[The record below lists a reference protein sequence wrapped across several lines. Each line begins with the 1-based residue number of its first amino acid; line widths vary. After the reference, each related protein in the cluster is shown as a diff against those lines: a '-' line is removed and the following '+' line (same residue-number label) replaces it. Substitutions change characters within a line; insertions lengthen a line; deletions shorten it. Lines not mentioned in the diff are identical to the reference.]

1 MCEKHSAIKLRFRRL
16 HLFAFQAS
24 LVQNFAPQR
33 TFFLYLFEIIVTDT
47 SSKLITKLK
56 YIYLIIKR
64 LRNEDFIWIVYFFI
78 VVFALYSNKLDRDYL
93 LKKDNEAYKREKYIN
108 ITIFFIA
115 FFIYL
120 YFLLL
125 LTEDLGSME
134 KNFNDPAYRS
144 TFIQLIAAI
153 LFLIG
158 GAIYLIN
165 EITRKDDALDV
176 GLI

>member
-1 MCEKHSAIKLRFRRL
+1 MNDVEK
-16 HLFAFQAS
+16 
-24 LVQNFAPQR
+24 
-33 TFFLYLFEIIVTDT
+33 
-47 SSKLITKLK
+47 KLK
-56 YIYLIIKR
+56 R
-64 LRNEDFIWIVYFFI
+64 LKNEDIIWIIYFFI

-93 LKKDNEAYKREKYIN
+93 LKKDKEAYKREKSIN
-108 ITIFFIA
+108 ITIFFVA

-125 LTEDLGSME
+125 LNEDIGSME
-134 KNFNDPAYRS
+134 KNFNDENYRS

-165 EITRKDDALDV
+165 EIVRKDDALDV

>member
-1 MCEKHSAIKLRFRRL
+1 MNDVEK
-16 HLFAFQAS
+16 
-24 LVQNFAPQR
+24 
-33 TFFLYLFEIIVTDT
+33 
-47 SSKLITKLK
+47 KLK
-56 YIYLIIKR
+56 QLK
-64 LRNEDFIWIVYFFI
+64 NEDIIWIIYFFI

-93 LKKDNEAYKREKYIN
+93 LKKDKDAYKREKSIN

-125 LTEDLGSME
+125 LTEDLGNME
-134 KNFNDPAYRS
+134 KNFDDPNYRS

-165 EITRKDDALDV
+165 EITRKDDDLDV

>member
-1 MCEKHSAIKLRFRRL
+1 MNDVEK
-16 HLFAFQAS
+16 
-24 LVQNFAPQR
+24 
-33 TFFLYLFEIIVTDT
+33 
-47 SSKLITKLK
+47 KLK
-56 YIYLIIKR
+56 R
-64 LRNEDFIWIVYFFI
+64 LKNEDIIWIIYFFI

-93 LKKDNEAYKREKYIN
+93 LKKDKEAYKREKSIN

-125 LTEDLGSME
+125 LTEDLGNME
-134 KNFNDPAYRS
+134 KNFDDPNYRS
-144 TFIQLIAAI
+144 AFIQLIAAI

>member
-1 MCEKHSAIKLRFRRL
+1 MNDVEK
-16 HLFAFQAS
+16 
-24 LVQNFAPQR
+24 
-33 TFFLYLFEIIVTDT
+33 
-47 SSKLITKLK
+47 KLK
-56 YIYLIIKR
+56 R
-64 LRNEDFIWIVYFFI
+64 LKNEDIIWIIYFFI

-93 LKKDNEAYKREKYIN
+93 LKKDRDAYKREKSIN

-125 LTEDLGSME
+125 LTEDLGNME
-134 KNFNDPAYRS
+134 KNFDDPNYRS

-165 EITRKDDALDV
+165 EITRKDDDLDV

>member
-1 MCEKHSAIKLRFRRL
+1 MNDVEK
-16 HLFAFQAS
+16 
-24 LVQNFAPQR
+24 
-33 TFFLYLFEIIVTDT
+33 
-47 SSKLITKLK
+47 KLK
-56 YIYLIIKR
+56 R
-64 LRNEDFIWIVYFFI
+64 LKNEDIIWIIYFFI

-93 LKKDNEAYKREKYIN
+93 LKKDKDAYKREKSIN

-125 LTEDLGSME
+125 LTEDLGNME
-134 KNFNDPAYRS
+134 KNFDNPNYRS

-165 EITRKDDALDV
+165 EITRKNDDLDV

>member
-1 MCEKHSAIKLRFRRL
+1 MNDVEK
-16 HLFAFQAS
+16 
-24 LVQNFAPQR
+24 
-33 TFFLYLFEIIVTDT
+33 
-47 SSKLITKLK
+47 KLK
-56 YIYLIIKR
+56 R
-64 LRNEDFIWIVYFFI
+64 LKSEDIIWIIYFFI

-93 LKKDNEAYKREKYIN
+93 LKKDKDAYKREKSIN

-125 LTEDLGSME
+125 LTEDLGNME
-134 KNFNDPAYRS
+134 KNFDDPNYRL

-165 EITRKDDALDV
+165 EITRKDDDLDV

>member
-1 MCEKHSAIKLRFRRL
+1 MNDVEK
-16 HLFAFQAS
+16 
-24 LVQNFAPQR
+24 
-33 TFFLYLFEIIVTDT
+33 
-47 SSKLITKLK
+47 KLK
-56 YIYLIIKR
+56 R
-64 LRNEDFIWIVYFFI
+64 LKNEDIIWIIYFFI

-93 LKKDNEAYKREKYIN
+93 LKKDKEAYKREKSIN
-108 ITIFFIA
+108 ITIFFVA

-125 LTEDLGSME
+125 LTEDLGNMK
-134 KNFNDPAYRS
+134 KNFDNPNYRS

-165 EITRKDDALDV
+165 EITRKDDDLDV

>member
-1 MCEKHSAIKLRFRRL
+1 MNDVEK
-16 HLFAFQAS
+16 
-24 LVQNFAPQR
+24 
-33 TFFLYLFEIIVTDT
+33 
-47 SSKLITKLK
+47 KLK
-56 YIYLIIKR
+56 R
-64 LRNEDFIWIVYFFI
+64 LKNEDIIWIIYFFI

-93 LKKDNEAYKREKYIN
+93 LKKDKDAYKREKSIN
-108 ITIFFIA
+108 ITIFFVA

-125 LTEDLGSME
+125 LTEDLGNME
-134 KNFNDPAYRS
+134 KNFDDPNYRS

>member
-1 MCEKHSAIKLRFRRL
+1 MNDVEK
-16 HLFAFQAS
+16 
-24 LVQNFAPQR
+24 
-33 TFFLYLFEIIVTDT
+33 
-47 SSKLITKLK
+47 KLK
-56 YIYLIIKR
+56 R
-64 LRNEDFIWIVYFFI
+64 LKNEDIIWIIYFFI

-93 LKKDNEAYKREKYIN
+93 LKKDRDAYKREKSIN

-125 LTEDLGSME
+125 LTEDLGNME
-134 KNFNDPAYRS
+134 KNFDNPNYRS

-165 EITRKDDALDV
+165 EITRKDDDLDV

>member
-1 MCEKHSAIKLRFRRL
+1 M
-16 HLFAFQAS
+16 
-24 LVQNFAPQR
+24 ND
-33 TFFLYLFEIIVTDT
+33 VT
-47 SSKLITKLK
+47 KKLK
-56 YIYLIIKR
+56 R
-64 LRNEDFIWIVYFFI
+64 LKNEDMIWIIYFFI

-93 LKKDNEAYKREKYIN
+93 LKHDISSYKREKSIN

-120 YFLLL
+120 YFVLL
-125 LTEDLGSME
+125 LTEDIGSME
-134 KNFNDPAYRS
+134 KNLSDASYRS

-153 LFLIG
+153 LFLVG

>member
-1 MCEKHSAIKLRFRRL
+1 MNDVEK
-16 HLFAFQAS
+16 
-24 LVQNFAPQR
+24 
-33 TFFLYLFEIIVTDT
+33 
-47 SSKLITKLK
+47 KLK
-56 YIYLIIKR
+56 R
-64 LRNEDFIWIVYFFI
+64 LKNEDIIWIIYFFI
-78 VVFALYSNKLDRDYL
+78 VFFALYSNKLDRDYL
-93 LKKDNEAYKREKYIN
+93 LKKDKDAYKREKSIN

-125 LTEDLGSME
+125 LTEDLGNME
-134 KNFNDPAYRS
+134 KNFDDPNYRS

-165 EITRKDDALDV
+165 EITRKDDDLDV

>member
-1 MCEKHSAIKLRFRRL
+1 MNDVEK
-16 HLFAFQAS
+16 
-24 LVQNFAPQR
+24 
-33 TFFLYLFEIIVTDT
+33 
-47 SSKLITKLK
+47 KLK
-56 YIYLIIKR
+56 R
-64 LRNEDFIWIVYFFI
+64 LKNEDIIWIIYFFI

-93 LKKDNEAYKREKYIN
+93 LKKDKDAYKREKSIN

-125 LTEDLGSME
+125 LTEDLGNME
-134 KNFNDPAYRS
+134 KNFDNPNYRS

-165 EITRKDDALDV
+165 EITRKDDDLDV

>member
-1 MCEKHSAIKLRFRRL
+1 MNDVEK
-16 HLFAFQAS
+16 
-24 LVQNFAPQR
+24 
-33 TFFLYLFEIIVTDT
+33 
-47 SSKLITKLK
+47 KLK
-56 YIYLIIKR
+56 R
-64 LRNEDFIWIVYFFI
+64 LKNEDIIWIIYFFI

-93 LKKDNEAYKREKYIN
+93 LKKDKNAYKREKSIN

-125 LTEDLGSME
+125 LTEDLGNME
-134 KNFNDPAYRS
+134 KNFDDPNYRS

>member
-1 MCEKHSAIKLRFRRL
+1 MNDVEK
-16 HLFAFQAS
+16 
-24 LVQNFAPQR
+24 
-33 TFFLYLFEIIVTDT
+33 
-47 SSKLITKLK
+47 KLK
-56 YIYLIIKR
+56 R
-64 LRNEDFIWIVYFFI
+64 LKNEDLIWIIYFFI

-93 LKKDNEAYKREKYIN
+93 LKKDKDAYKREKSIN

-125 LTEDLGSME
+125 LTEDLGNME
-134 KNFNDPAYRS
+134 KNFDNPNYRS

>member
-1 MCEKHSAIKLRFRRL
+1 MNDISKKL
-16 HLFAFQAS
+16 
-24 LVQNFAPQR
+24 
-33 TFFLYLFEIIVTDT
+33 
-47 SSKLITKLK
+47 
-56 YIYLIIKR
+56 KR

-93 LKKDNEAYKREKYIN
+93 LKNNNEAYKREKYIN
-108 ITIFFIA
+108 ITIFFIT

>member
-1 MCEKHSAIKLRFRRL
+1 MNDISKKL
-16 HLFAFQAS
+16 
-24 LVQNFAPQR
+24 
-33 TFFLYLFEIIVTDT
+33 
-47 SSKLITKLK
+47 
-56 YIYLIIKR
+56 KR

-134 KNFNDPAYRS
+134 KNFNDPVYRS

-165 EITRKDDALDV
+165 ETTRKDDALDV

>member
-1 MCEKHSAIKLRFRRL
+1 MDDI
-16 HLFAFQAS
+16 
-24 LVQNFAPQR
+24 
-33 TFFLYLFEIIVTDT
+33 
-47 SSKLITKLK
+47 SKKLK
-56 YIYLIIKR
+56 K

-78 VVFALYSNKLDRDYL
+78 VVFAIYSNKLDRDYL
-93 LKKDNEAYKREKYIN
+93 LKKNNEAYKREKYIN
-108 ITIFFIA
+108 ITIFLVS

-134 KNFNDPAYRS
+134 KNFSDPAYRS

>member
-1 MCEKHSAIKLRFRRL
+1 MNDVEK
-16 HLFAFQAS
+16 
-24 LVQNFAPQR
+24 
-33 TFFLYLFEIIVTDT
+33 
-47 SSKLITKLK
+47 KLK
-56 YIYLIIKR
+56 R
-64 LRNEDFIWIVYFFI
+64 LKNEDIIWIIYFFI

-93 LKKDNEAYKREKYIN
+93 LKKDKDAYKREKSIN

-125 LTEDLGSME
+125 LTEDLGNMK
-134 KNFNDPAYRS
+134 KNFDDPNYRS

-165 EITRKDDALDV
+165 EITRKDDDLDV

>member
-1 MCEKHSAIKLRFRRL
+1 MNDVEK
-16 HLFAFQAS
+16 
-24 LVQNFAPQR
+24 
-33 TFFLYLFEIIVTDT
+33 
-47 SSKLITKLK
+47 KLK
-56 YIYLIIKR
+56 R
-64 LRNEDFIWIVYFFI
+64 LKNEDIIWIIYFFI

-93 LKKDNEAYKREKYIN
+93 LKKDKEAYKREKSIN

-125 LTEDLGSME
+125 LTEDLGNME
-134 KNFNDPAYRS
+134 KNFDDPNYRS
-144 TFIQLIAAI
+144 AFIQLIAAI

-165 EITRKDDALDV
+165 EITRKDDDLDV

>member
-1 MCEKHSAIKLRFRRL
+1 MNDVEK
-16 HLFAFQAS
+16 
-24 LVQNFAPQR
+24 
-33 TFFLYLFEIIVTDT
+33 
-47 SSKLITKLK
+47 KLK
-56 YIYLIIKR
+56 R
-64 LRNEDFIWIVYFFI
+64 LKNEDIIWIIYFFI

-93 LKKDNEAYKREKYIN
+93 LKKDKDAYKREKSIN

-125 LTEDLGSME
+125 LTEDLGNIE
-134 KNFNDPAYRS
+134 KNFDNPNYRS

-165 EITRKDDALDV
+165 EITRKDDDLDV

>member
-1 MCEKHSAIKLRFRRL
+1 MNDVEK
-16 HLFAFQAS
+16 
-24 LVQNFAPQR
+24 
-33 TFFLYLFEIIVTDT
+33 
-47 SSKLITKLK
+47 KLK
-56 YIYLIIKR
+56 R
-64 LRNEDFIWIVYFFI
+64 LKNEDIIWIVYFFI

-93 LKKDNEAYKREKYIN
+93 LKKDKNAYKREKSIN
-108 ITIFFIA
+108 ITIFFVA

-134 KNFNDPAYRS
+134 KNFDDPNYRS

-165 EITRKDDALDV
+165 EIIRKDDALDA
-176 GLI
+176 GLIWLCLSRVIFTFYLVK

>member
-1 MCEKHSAIKLRFRRL
+1 MDDI
-16 HLFAFQAS
+16 
-24 LVQNFAPQR
+24 
-33 TFFLYLFEIIVTDT
+33 
-47 SSKLITKLK
+47 SKKLK
-56 YIYLIIKR
+56 K

-78 VVFALYSNKLDRDYL
+78 VVFAIYSNKLDRDYL
-93 LKKDNEAYKREKYIN
+93 LKKNNEAYKREKYIN
-108 ITIFFIA
+108 ITIFLVS

-134 KNFNDPAYRS
+134 KNFSDPAYRS

-165 EITRKDDALDV
+165 EIIRKDDALDV

>member
-1 MCEKHSAIKLRFRRL
+1 MNDVEK
-16 HLFAFQAS
+16 
-24 LVQNFAPQR
+24 
-33 TFFLYLFEIIVTDT
+33 
-47 SSKLITKLK
+47 KLK
-56 YIYLIIKR
+56 R
-64 LRNEDFIWIVYFFI
+64 LKNEDIIWIVYFFI

-93 LKKDNEAYKREKYIN
+93 LKKDKDAYKREKSIN

-125 LTEDLGSME
+125 LTEDLGNME
-134 KNFNDPAYRS
+134 KNFDDPNYRS

>member
-1 MCEKHSAIKLRFRRL
+1 MNDVEK
-16 HLFAFQAS
+16 
-24 LVQNFAPQR
+24 
-33 TFFLYLFEIIVTDT
+33 
-47 SSKLITKLK
+47 KLK
-56 YIYLIIKR
+56 R
-64 LRNEDFIWIVYFFI
+64 LKNEDIIWIIYFFI
-78 VVFALYSNKLDRDYL
+78 VVFALYSNKLDRNYL
-93 LKKDNEAYKREKYIN
+93 LKKDKDAYKREKSIN

-125 LTEDLGSME
+125 LTEDLGNME
-134 KNFNDPAYRS
+134 KNFDDPNYRS